1 MISAQPGTLTFLFSD
16 IEGSTR
22 LLDELGREAYTVILE
37 RQAQI
42 LRASFEAHGGRE
54 EGTEGD
60 SFFVVFDSARE
71 ALLAAVEGQRALA
84 AEPWP
89 AGVEVKVR
97 MGLHAGEASGSA
109 AGLVGLDINR
119 AARIAAAAHG
129 GQIVVSDA
137 VRTLVTPTL
146 DAGVSLRGLG
156 RHRLKDL
163 REPQPLCQVVA
174 DGLRMEFPPLRSL
187 DARPNNLPTQLTS
200 FVGREK
206 ELEAAGRLLEANRLV
221 TLTGPGGTGKTR
233 LSLQVAANAADR
245 YPDGVFF
252 VALETV
258 REPSLVVTRIA
269 SAIGLAESGGRT
281 ADVVLRDWLEGKHV
295 LLVLD
300 NFEQVLGAGSVI
312 ADLLRD
318 AAGLSALVTSR
329 AALRV
334 SGEQEFPVPGLP
346 TPPDFSLLS
355 SLELASLPLA
365 ERTID
370 AESLSTFE
378 SVRLF
383 VARATSV
390 RPDFRVT
397 NENAPAVAAIAAR
410 LHGMPLAI
418 ELAAA
423 RAKLFS
429 PEALR
434 SRLEDQLGLLSSGA
448 RDLPERQQ
456 TLRGA
461 IAWSYT
467 LLDDGQR
474 RLLDRLSAFEGG
486 IDLGAAEA
494 VAGPASEVGVDI
506 IDGLVALAD
515 QSLIRS
521 VDTDGDPRFAM
532 LETIRAYAAEQ
543 LAARGE
549 TEAIAR
555 RHGAW
560 FLALSQRL
568 APELA
573 GADQGMHLDR
583 LELEHD
589 NIRAVL
595 DRATAAADAATAID
609 LAFAVWRF
617 WQKRGYLSEARRRLD
632 VIAAAPWSRTDPV
645 LRGRLLE
652 ALGGV
657 CWWQADIRAMKDAY
671 AEAVGIWRELGD
683 SRELANALYNYSF
696 SFTVPEEPG
705 ATIGRTDPAGTGKAA
720 LQEALR
726 LFEELGDVRGVANV
740 RWGMGNMKYF
750 NDRDDSGLAD
760 FSAALEGFREA
771 GDRTMEAWS
780 QHMVGG
786 ALLREGRRDE
796 ARPLL
801 RHALRHFYEAGDASG
816 MALVLDDLSSQA
828 LSDDDPV
835 RAARLWG
842 AARTLAT
849 ATGANLAD
857 FTDGW
862 IEQQVRPNV
871 RVALDPAELER
882 GAREG
887 AALPLDEAVAYALDT
902 TTEELRSGVLE
913 PGQPGPVDGPTG
925 VAEPADHVATPAP
938 DGASSGIPAPDA
950 PASAA
955 D

>member
-22 LLDELGREAYTVILE
+22 LLDELGSGAYTRVLE
-37 RQAQI
+37 RQAEL
-42 LRASFEAHGGRE
+42 LRAAFEAHGGRE

-71 ALLAAVEGQRALA
+71 ALLAAIEGQRALA

-89 AGVEVKVR
+89 AGVEVNVR

-129 GQIVVSDA
+129 GQIVVSEA
-137 VRTLVTPTL
+137 VRALVTPAL
-146 DAGVSLRGLG
+146 DSGVSLRGLG

-200 FVGREK
+200 FVGRDR
-206 ELEAAGRLLEANRLV
+206 ELAEAGRLLEANRLV

-233 LSLQVAANAADR
+233 LSLQVAADAADR

-252 VALETV
+252 VPLETV
-258 REPSLVVTRIA
+258 REPGLVVTRIA

-281 ADVVLRDWLEGKHV
+281 ADLVLRDWLAGKQV

-300 NFEQVLGAGSVI
+300 NFEQVLGAGPAL

-318 AAGLSALVTSR
+318 APTVSALVTSR

-346 TPPDFSLLS
+346 TPPDLS
-355 SLELASLPLA
+355 QLTSLELAALPLS

-383 VARATSV
+383 IARATAV

-397 NENAPAVAAIAAR
+397 NENAPAVAAIAAQ

-423 RAKLFS
+423 RIKLFS

-434 SRLEDQLGLLSSGA
+434 SRLEDQLGLLSAGA

-461 IAWSYT
+461 IAWSCQ
-467 LLDDGQR
+467 LLDDGHR
-474 RLLDRLSAFEGG
+474 RLLDRLSVFEGG
-486 IDLGAAEA
+486 IDIGAAEA
-494 VAGPASEVGVDI
+494 VCGPASEIGVEVL
-506 IDGLVALAD
+506 DGLVSLAD
-515 QSLIRS
+515 QSLIRT
-521 VDTDGDPRFAM
+521 VDVDGDPRFEM
-532 LETIRAYAAEQ
+532 LETIREYAAEQ
-543 LAARGE
+543 LAARGDTDVVAE
-549 TEAIAR
+549 
-555 RHGAW
+555 RHAAW
-560 FLALSQRL
+560 FLALAQKL
-568 APELA
+568 APELS
-573 GADQGMHLDR
+573 GPDQRTHLDR
-583 LELEHD
+583 LEMEHD

-595 DRATAAADAATAID
+595 DRVTAAGDGATAID
-609 LAFAVWRF
+609 LGFAVWRF
-617 WQKRGYLSEARRRLD
+617 WQKRGYLSEARRRLEAM
-632 VIAAAPWSRTDPV
+632 IAAPWSREDPV
-645 LRGRLLE
+645 RRARLLE
-652 ALGGV
+652 AFGGV
-657 CWWQADIRAMKDAY
+657 CWWQADIRAMGDAY
-671 AEAVGIWRELGD
+671 LEAVEIWRGRD
-683 SRELANALYNYSF
+683 DKAELANALYNYAFQF
-696 SFTVPEEPG
+696 SVPDHPG
-705 ATIGRTDPAGTGKAA
+705 ASIGDTDPDGLGMAA
-720 LQEALR
+720 LHEALA
-726 LFEELGDVRGVANV
+726 LYEELGDVRGAANV
-740 RWGMGNMKYF
+740 RWGIGNHKYF
-750 NDRDDSGLAD
+750 GDLNDAGVAD
-760 FSAALEGFREA
+760 FRVALEGFRQV
-771 GDRTMEAWS
+771 GDRTMEAWAL
-780 QHMVGG
+780 HMLGG
-786 ALLREGRRDE
+786 ALLREGKPDE
-796 ARPLL
+796 SRPLL
-801 RHALRHFYEAGDASG
+801 RHALQHFYDAGDASG
-816 MALVLDDLSSQA
+816 LTLVLDDLSSLA
-828 LSDDDPV
+828 LADADHV

-842 AARTLAT
+842 AARALT
-849 ATGANLAD
+849 AVTGAVLAG

-882 GAREG
+882 GAQEG
-887 AALPLDEAVAYALDT
+887 AAMPLDDAIAYALDT
-902 TTEELRSGVLE
+902 TVEALQAGVHE
-913 PGQPGPVDGPTG
+913 RD
-925 VAEPADHVATPAP
+925 
-938 DGASSGIPAPDA
+938 
-950 PASAA
+950 
-955 D
+955 

>member
-1 MISAQPGTLTFLFSD
+1 MNSAQPGTLTFLFSD

-22 LLDELGREAYTVILE
+22 LLDELGSEVYTLVLE
-37 RQAQI
+37 RQAAI
-42 LRASFEAHGGRE
+42 LRAAFEEHGGRE

-60 SFFVVFDSARE
+60 SFFVVFESARE

-89 AGVEVKVR
+89 AGVGVNVR
-97 MGLHAGEASGSA
+97 MGLHAGEASSSA
-109 AGLVGLDINR
+109 AGLVGLDIHL

-129 GQIVVSDA
+129 GQIVVSEA

-146 DAGVSLRGLG
+146 EPGVSLRGLG

-206 ELEAAGRLLEANRLV
+206 ELDTAGRLLEANRLV

-233 LSLQVAANAADR
+233 LSLQVAANAAER

-252 VALETV
+252 VPLETV

-269 SAIGLAESGGRT
+269 SAIGLAEAGGRT
-281 ADVVLRDWLEGKHV
+281 ADVVLRDWLAGKQV

-300 NFEQVLGAGSVI
+300 NFEQVLGAGP
-312 ADLLRD
+312 ALAELLRD
-318 AAGLSALVTSR
+318 APTLSALVTSR

-334 SGEQEFPVPGLP
+334 SGEQEFPVSGLP
-346 TPPDFSLLS
+346 TPPDLS
-355 SLELASLPLA
+355 QLTSLELAALPLS

-370 AESLSTFE
+370 AASLSTFE

-383 VARATSV
+383 IARATAV

-397 NENAPAVAAIAAR
+397 NKNAPAVAAIAAQ
-410 LHGMPLAI
+410 LHGLPLAI

-423 RAKLFS
+423 RIKLFS

-434 SRLEDQLGLLSSGA
+434 SRLEDQLGLLSAGA
-448 RDLPERQQ
+448 RDLPERQR

-461 IAWSYT
+461 IAWSCE
-467 LLDDGQR
+467 LLDDGHR
-474 RLLDRLSAFEGG
+474 RLLDRLSVFEGG
-486 IDLGAAEA
+486 LDIGAAA
-494 VAGPASEVGVDI
+494 SVCGPASEVGVDVF
-506 IDGLVALAD
+506 DGLVALAD
-515 QSLIRS
+515 QSLIRT
-521 VDTDGDPRFAM
+521 VDVGGDPRFEM

-549 TEAIAR
+549 TEAIAE
-555 RHGAW
+555 RHAAW
-560 FLALSQRL
+560 FLALTQQL

-573 GADQGMHLDR
+573 GTDQRTHLDR

-589 NIRAVL
+589 NVRAVL
-595 DRATAAADAATAID
+595 DRATAAGDGAMAID

-632 VIAAAPWSRTDPV
+632 VMIAAPWSRVDPV
-645 LRGRLLE
+645 RRARLLE
-652 ALGGV
+652 AFGGV
-657 CWWQADIRAMKDAY
+657 CWWQADIRAMGRAY
-671 AEAVGIWRELGD
+671 LEAVGIWRSIGD
-683 SRELANALYNYSF
+683 KAELANALYNYAF
-696 SFTVPEEPG
+696 VFTVPDHPG
-705 ATIGRTDPAGTGKAA
+705 AEIGEIDTFGEGVQA
-720 LQEALR
+720 LEEALH
-726 LFEELGDVRGVANV
+726 LYEELDDARGIANV
-740 RWGMGNMKYF
+740 RWGMGNQKYF
-750 NDRDDSGLAD
+750 GDTADAGVDD
-760 FSAALEGFREA
+760 FRAALEGFRQV

-780 QHMVGG
+780 LHMLGG
-786 ALLREGRRDE
+786 ALLRREQPDE
-796 ARPLL
+796 SRPYL
-801 RHALRHFYEAGDASG
+801 REALRHFFEAGDAAG
-816 MALVLDDLSSQA
+816 ITMVVDDLSSQA
-828 LSDDDPV
+828 LADEDHV

-842 AARTLAT
+842 AARALTA
-849 ATGANLAD
+849 ATGAGLAG

-862 IEQQVRPNV
+862 IEQKVRPNV

-882 GAREG
+882 GAQEG
-887 AALPLDEAVAYALDT
+887 AAMPVDEAVAYALDT
-902 TTEELRSGVLE
+902 TVEDLRAGAF
-913 PGQPGPVDGPTG
+913 D
-925 VAEPADHVATPAP
+925 PADHVAAHAP
-938 DGASSGIPAPDA
+938 PGGSSGTSAPDA
-950 PASAA
+950 PRSAA